1 MRRDSSH
8 PLPHDFLTTTGY
20 NLIVRVLLVEDDK
33 IIAGQIKSLLE
44 RENYNVELA
53 ADGEEGL
60 ELATIGGYG
69 LVVLDIMLP
78 KKDGW
83 SVCSEIRR
91 HKDPVPI
98 LMLTARDSVDDRIKG
113 LEGGADD
120 YLPKPFDA
128 RELVARVKALLRRDK
143 IHRTGVIQ
151 ISDLEIDT
159 NAHTVRRAGNL
170 IDLTPREFSLL
181 EALARNQGRT
191 LTRTIIL
198 ESVWDN
204 DESLDNTVNFHVASL
219 RKKVDVPYEPKLIH
233 TVHGIGYVLRTPDE
247 T

>member
-1 MRRDSSH
+1 M
-8 PLPHDFLTTTGY
+8 
-20 NLIVRVLLVEDDK
+20 RVLLVEDDA
-33 IIAGQIKSLLE
+33 IIARQIKALLE
-44 RENYNVELA
+44 RESFNVETA
-53 ADGEEGL
+53 GDGQEGL
-60 ELATIGGYG
+60 DLASLGGYG
-69 LVVLDIMLP
+69 LIVLDIMLP
-78 KKDGW
+78 KRDGW

-91 HKDPVPI
+91 HRDQVPI

-128 RELVARVKALLRRDK
+128 RELVARVKALVRRDK
-143 IHRTGVIQ
+143 VHRTGLIQ
-151 ISDLEIDT
+151 IADMEIDT
-159 NAHTVRRAGNL
+159 NAHTVKRSGNL

-191 LTRTIIL
+191 LTRTVIL

-219 RKKVDVPYEPKLIH
+219 RKKVDASFQPKLIH
-233 TVHGIGYVLRTPDE
+233 TVHGIGYVLRSSEE